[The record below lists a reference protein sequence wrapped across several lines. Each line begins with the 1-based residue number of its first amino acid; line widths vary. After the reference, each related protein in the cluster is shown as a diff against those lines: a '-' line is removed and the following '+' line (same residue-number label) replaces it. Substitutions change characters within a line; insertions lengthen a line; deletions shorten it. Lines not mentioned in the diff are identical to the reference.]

1 MRMPGFFYS
10 LLHDEGRSPGDGGAT
25 GASGLTCDGEG
36 LPITLP
42 IYEFKCYRQAPSLW
56 R

>member
-25 GASGLTCDGEG
+25 GASGSVWGNL
-36 LPITLP
+36 
-42 IYEFKCYRQAPSLW
+42 
-56 R
+56 